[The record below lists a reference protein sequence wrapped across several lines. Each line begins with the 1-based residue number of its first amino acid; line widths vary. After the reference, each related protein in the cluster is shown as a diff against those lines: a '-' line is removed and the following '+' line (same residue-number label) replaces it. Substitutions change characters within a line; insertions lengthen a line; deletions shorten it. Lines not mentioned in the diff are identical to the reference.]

1 MIAHTCTKHEPGTR
15 QCHIAHG
22 CECPACLQA
31 SYAYGKR
38 VRLLAL
44 RGQTSQPACG
54 VQRRLQALLAVGW
67 SLVELGGRLGRSRS
81 SMTDLLAQV
90 DSVHW
95 ATHAAVRDLYNDLWD
110 ATPPESTTS
119 QRRAATRARR
129 RAQREGWAP
138 PAAWDDGTGPHGID
152 NPNATPVGVRTAGAN
167 RQQYGHAGEDLVDL
181 IERGASFGHLEAIG
195 HRPAGIERALRR
207 MGRADLWASLRPAR
221 LDGRDRESRAA

>member
-1 MIAHTCTKHEPGTR
+1 MNAHDCTKHAPGTR
-15 QCHIAHG
+15 QCRISHG

-38 VRLLAL
+38 ARLLAL

-67 SLVELGGRLGRSRS
+67 SLVELGGRLGRSSS

-110 ATPPESTTS
+110 VAPPESTTS
-119 QRRAATRARR
+119 QRRAVTRARR

-138 PAAWDDGTGPHGID
+138 PAAWDDRGPHGID
-152 NPNATPVGVRTAGAN
+152 NPHATPAGVRTPAAN
-167 RQQYGHAGEDLVDL
+167 RQKYGHTGADLVDL
-181 IERGASFGHLEAIG
+181 IEHGATLGDLEATG
-195 HRPAGIERALRR
+195 HRAPGVEQALRR
-207 MGRADLWASLRPAR
+207 AGRPDLWARIAPRKL
-221 LDGRDRESRAA
+221 AA